1 MKILVFMFTLSLS
14 LLCIGKPKH
23 HRPIVHHHKPRV
35 VHHHKPH
42 VVHHHKHKHNIVG
55 PFIGGVI
62 GGYILSDIL
71 KPTPPVVVSPTPIVV
86 QQPVMIWK
94 PGHYE
99 NRVQPNGVILRVWVP
114 GQYIQVPST

>member
-1 MKILVFMFTLSLS
+1 MKILVFMLALSLS
-14 LLCIGKPKH
+14 LICIGKPKH
-23 HRPIVHHHKPRV
+23 HKPHV
-35 VHHHKPH
+35 THHHKPH
-42 VVHHHKHKHNIVG
+42 VTHHKHKHKHNHKIG

-99 NRVQPNGVILRVWVP
+99 DRVQPNGVILRVWVP
-114 GQYIQVPST
+114 GQYVQVPST